1 MESYLIVR
9 PIKVME
15 IENKKYITSMPD
27 GLAKLEADEY
37 MLKFLKMMGNK
48 ECLKVSD
55 VDEYIKNMSVE
66 HQEQYLIAFRKFID
80 AGFLIP
86 FR

>member
-66 HQEQYLIAFRKFID
+66 HQEQYLIAFRKLLFMLYI
-80 AGFLIP
+80 
-86 FR
+86 